1 VTPVVQR
8 KGNALQFLK
17 APRDA
22 LIHPLQIVCGIVER
36 RSTLPILSSVLVF
49 TAADQLHFRSTD
61 LELELSA
68 TGNIDSRRSD
78 TALIVNARKLLD
90 VVRAMPDAPI
100 SLALSGTR
108 LIIQGPG
115 SRISLHAGSAED
127 FPQIRQSAELE
138 LELALSVEAGKLKR
152 LLHMVHF
159 AMGDND
165 IRYFLNG
172 ALLISGAELTAV
184 ATDGHRLATAHIPE
198 QTGRDSREII
208 VPRKAILELNRLLP
222 DDDSTVL
229 LTAASGYASFAFGKI
244 LFTCKLIAGRY
255 PDFRRVIPAGFEA
268 EFTIERQAFYAC
280 LQRAAVLTTE
290 KFKSIQC
297 SAGHGRLQVSVNN
310 PEDEESVEELE
321 IAYDGAPVDL
331 SFNIRYLLDAMS
343 TLRTD
348 TLQICLSS
356 NKLSALIVAPGDEAF
371 RYVVMALRK

>member
-198 QTGRDSREII
+198 QTGCDSREII

-331 SFNIRYLLDAMS
+331 SFNVRYLLDAMS

-356 NKLSALIVAPGDEAF
+356 SKLSALIVAPGDEAF

>member
-115 SRISLHAGSAED
+115 RRISLHAGSAED

-198 QTGRDSREII
+198 QTGCDSREII

-331 SFNIRYLLDAMS
+331 SFNVRYLLDAMS

-356 NKLSALIVAPGDEAF
+356 SKLSALIVAPGDEAF